1 MSSDFFAFW
10 RKLLIFFIFFI
21 KISDMNIMEG
31 LTINEIAKE
40 LGLDKPRTAE
50 KRLQIAGIKPI
61 SRKALYPLD
70 SVEKIRNWPSVG
82 KPPKKP
88 KDKPEK

>member
-1 MSSDFFAFW
+1 MFFV
-10 RKLLIFFIFFI
+10 IMT
-21 KISDMNIMEG
+21 DMNIMEG
-31 LTINEIAKE
+31 LTIDEIAKE

-70 SVEKIRNWPSVG
+70 SVDKIRNWPSVG
-82 KPPKKP
+82 KPPKPKP
-88 KDKPEK
+88 PKAKPEE

>member
-1 MSSDFFAFW
+1 MDT
-10 RKLLIFFIFFI
+10 
-21 KISDMNIMEG
+21 MEG
-31 LTINEIAKE
+31 LTIDEIAKE

-70 SVEKIRNWPSVG
+70 SVEKIRNWPPVG
-82 KPPKKP
+82 KPPKKA

>member
-1 MSSDFFAFW
+1 MAKIIDFP
-10 RKLLIFFIFFI
+10 IFF
-21 KISDMNIMEG
+21 STLTDMYIMEG
-31 LTINEIAKE
+31 LTIDEIAKE

>member
-1 MSSDFFAFW
+1 MD
-10 RKLLIFFIFFI
+10 
-21 KISDMNIMEG
+21 IMEG
-31 LTINEIAKE
+31 LTIDEIAKE

-50 KRLQIAGIKPI
+50 KRLQIAGVKPI

-88 KDKPEK
+88 KDKPETPANPAKPQK

>member
-1 MSSDFFAFW
+1 MSSLFFAKK
-10 RKLLIFFIFFI
+10 RKLLIFFIFFASL
-21 KISDMNIMEG
+21 SDMDIMEG
-31 LTINEIAKE
+31 LTIDEIAKE

-88 KDKPEK
+88 KDNPKK